1 MRDVS
6 FLQGYKIFLK
16 ESRNELIEDQFVRF
30 AEENGIRPTVK
41 LRKAFTKL
49 VNLLDNE
56 FDMELIMATNFLFDS
71 LRSLKTPKER
81 EMKKL
86 IQNFSDFI
94 LTAGSGNTATH
105 RRIRQMYSE
114 QILKTLDGFV
124 VDETVKKS
132 DNFKTEWVATFKE
145 HLNKK

>member
-1 MRDVS
+1 MRDIS
-6 FLQGYKIFLK
+6 FLKGYKTFLN
-16 ESRNELIEDQFVRF
+16 ESRNDLVEEQFIRF

-41 LRKAFTKL
+41 LRRAFTKL

-56 FDMELIMATNFLFDS
+56 FDIESIKSTTFLFDS
-71 LRSLKTPKER
+71 LSSLKMPKER

-86 IQNFSDFI
+86 IQNFSGFI

-105 RRIRQMYSE
+105 RRIREMYSE
-114 QILKTLDGFV
+114 TILDSLEGFV
-124 VDETVKKS
+124 VDESVKKS